1 MGKINKYANI
11 YKDGELVRHVN
22 ENGRLDNYT
31 ISEVEE
37 LVDKLANDKD
47 ENGNIKDQSALN
59 NANSWLFGMYQKYGN
74 PHESEILEMLKKN
87 SERKTQ
93 KEEIEEKLKELDSEL
108 NESQTDNTAERVLD
122 GSSEERNVEG
132 DEPGVADSEQL
143 QRPETIMDQ
152 YVDFEEVA

>member
-11 YKDGELVRHVN
+11 YKDGELIRHVN
-22 ENGRLDNYT
+22 EDGRLDSYT

-47 ENGNIKDQSALN
+47 ENGNMKDQSALN

-74 PHESEILEMLKKN
+74 PHESELLEMLKKN

-93 KEEIEEKLKELDSEL
+93 KEEIEEKLKELDL
-108 NESQTDNTAERVLD
+108 DINKSQTDNATEDVAN
-122 GSSEERNVEG
+122 SEPV
-132 DEPGVADSEQL
+132 